1 MVENSQTHDGETVE
15 VFASLTEAADTEPG
29 LSSNGYETSIKNPQQ
44 NAEPTPNM
52 DSENS
57 EPKDLQVEDGSM
69 YAAPDSPT
77 GVEQSSDRF
86 REEEHG
92 INAGVEDGSV
102 EVSHR
107 DDSIEPVEDEA
118 IKPYQDDSENPE
130 FESTPRTEEDANIDT
145 DSFDVS
151 DIKESHDVQPLH
163 EDDEPEPVE
172 TLDANLDATQSDTL
186 SEPGVMEDQNLEEPA
201 YQPDAMESEHAEGRN
216 VDEALDTYEERGYD
230 DEEDNSGSYG
240 GEQHHMLDRE
250 EKFSNLP
257 SDVEQSD
264 TVFERESSNPPGEVE
279 QSNTGVEHTI
289 AATEGQSGAYIDY
302 EPSRSPSIVEEL
314 EIVTED
320 TTRNATGGMDDLEID
335 NEGLKASNDIEQP
348 DSDIQNSMEPRNEK
362 LDDESEP
369 EHKAADEMEQV
380 DDGVG
385 YAKATSEVEQ
395 SDAKIEN
402 AYSRTSSVADQ
413 LDNNVE
419 YGDSKSPSVVEQSG
433 AEIRD
438 DASESSSDMEQSDT
452 ESEKERSR
460 VSSDVAG
467 PVTLGSGEYE
477 LDFDD
482 QQSPS
487 TYNEEQLLHERER
500 LSYMGDEGEDS
511 YTERSVA
518 VSSKD
523 QSPADMLEMSGRQ
536 HGDTDDDMYVRDEDQ
551 QEHSEKDA
559 ESPRSD
565 QTITPRKLDDT
576 DDVMYGDQPAN
587 SESSDD
593 DQSDKSTNSVREA
606 YHHKFE
612 ADKGDSDDSR
622 YSPNIS
628 DSEEDFRADTPR
640 PEKSTQSGSPET
652 DGRESRGSM
661 QSDEPSGSETSKNST
676 ANSEAGGETSAKL
689 YNVSKKSSRRRS
701 EKITPGTS
709 ENPLDI
715 TDLIVDSGSLLQLY
729 QNDYFD
735 AYMHMHH
742 LYYRK
747 EAGVHEYLV
756 NLLYSKR
763 TDNEVMFYLPQ
774 LCQLS
779 ISKYGKSSLHRFLLD
794 KASTSMHFAL
804 KLSWFYQAIISDQ
817 ASKIGHLAQKMTQE
831 TEMAV
836 VNSKLISPVSTCLPP
851 TEDRE
856 LNLCSKGLLIRRVII
871 RAIRAG
877 HDSGFNTSTAVEDL
891 ERPRLPPQ
899 LNNSELVLTCST
911 SKAKFHTPYAKI
923 GNPLELDM
931 HPYVDCPDSMQFE
944 LERLMLKQRR
954 LDYFNMLSN
963 FVKLC
968 MDISKLLTTVS
979 KRDARQPL
987 LALFAKSMNEWM
999 LMQRCTVAAYEE
1011 SFAYKGLSL
1020 PMRKMGRD
1028 NRTGIPFQFLRIVEE
1043 ETKIFLSK
1051 KRAPFVFYFEIAN
1064 LDEDVRQISRSD
1076 DRNAI
1081 TDATFRDLGVY
1092 VAIVKDLVSS
1102 GLLDVADVSCIQ
1114 NPLDCIR
1121 YTMGMLPPDVLKR
1134 YEERKMEFKN
1144 GSMDSW
1150 RGGDDEDAS
1159 FLISSVHEMSLGAT
1173 DEYGENS
1180 ARGEQ
1185 SPARSSSVME
1195 TKYPLINKMSAREA
1209 KAVIFPELLE
1219 DKKKRIRQYSPYGKL
1234 ETWNVRAVIIKGGDD
1249 LRQEYMVN
1257 QLLTLFQQIF
1267 ANAQLPLWLRPIE
1280 ILVTGPNCGIIEFLH
1295 DTCSVDVVKR
1305 KFNVESIAK
1314 AFERIF
1320 ADNIFEARKNF
1331 IESHAAYSVVSYLLQ
1346 IRDRHN
1352 GNILLDS
1359 EGHVIHIDYGFC
1371 LSNTPGNISFET
1383 SPFKL
1388 TKEYVDVMGGDTAD
1402 NFEYFKTLVIR
1413 GLLESRKYMDR
1424 IVLLVE
1430 MMTGAYKMPCFAAG
1444 TAYTMDMLRERFML
1458 NLSEDVCIDRI
1469 MAMIDESLN
1478 NFTTIQYDNFQR
1490 LTNGI
1495 K

>member
-1 MVENSQTHDGETVE
+1 MDEN
-15 VFASLTEAADTEPG
+15 
-29 LSSNGYETSIKNPQQ
+29 Y
-44 NAEPTPNM
+44 
-52 DSENS
+52 
-57 EPKDLQVEDGSM
+57 
-69 YAAPDSPT
+69 
-77 GVEQSSDRF
+77 
-86 REEEHG
+86 
-92 INAGVEDGSV
+92 
-102 EVSHR
+102 
-107 DDSIEPVEDEA
+107 DE
-118 IKPYQDDSENPE
+118 
-130 FESTPRTEEDANIDT
+130 
-145 DSFDVS
+145 
-151 DIKESHDVQPLH
+151 
-163 EDDEPEPVE
+163 DEPEHMAAAE
-172 TLDANLDATQSDTL
+172 MEHLDADAGYVNDANAVDQSDP
-186 SEPGVMEDQNLEEPA
+186 EI
-201 YQPDAMESEHAEGRN
+201 EG
-216 VDEALDTYEERGYD
+216 T
-230 DEEDNSGSYG
+230 
-240 GEQHHMLDRE
+240 
-250 EKFSNLP
+250 
-257 SDVEQSD
+257 
-264 TVFERESSNPPGEVE
+264 
-279 QSNTGVEHTI
+279 
-289 AATEGQSGAYIDY
+289 
-302 EPSRSPSIVEEL
+302 
-314 EIVTED
+314 
-320 TTRNATGGMDDLEID
+320 
-335 NEGLKASNDIEQP
+335 
-348 DSDIQNSMEPRNEK
+348 
-362 LDDESEP
+362 
-369 EHKAADEMEQV
+369 
-380 DDGVG
+380 
-385 YAKATSEVEQ
+385 
-395 SDAKIEN
+395 
-402 AYSRTSSVADQ
+402 YSRTSSVVDK
-413 LDNNVE
+413 LDDE
-419 YGDSKSPSVVEQSG
+419 DEFDDSKYASVVGQSG
-433 AEIRD
+433 VEMKDEAP
-438 DASESSSDMEQSDT
+438 ESSSDMEQADDESDR
-452 ESEKERSR
+452 ERSKLAADLAAPM
-460 VSSDVAG
+460 V
-467 PVTLGSGEYE
+467 LGSGEYE
-477 LDFDD
+477 LDVD
-482 QQSPS
+482 QQSQLA
-487 TYNEEQLLHERER
+487 YNEERLLYERKR
-500 LSYMGDEGEDS
+500 LSYTEDEGEQSFTD
-511 YTERSVA
+511 RSVD
-518 VSSKD
+518 VSSRD
-523 QSPADMLEMSGRQ
+523 QSPADMLRMSER
-536 HGDTDDDMYVRDEDQ
+536 HRDDTDDELYTRGEDQ
-551 QEHSEKDA
+551 HA

-565 QTITPRKLDDT
+565 QSVTPRNFDKT
-576 DDVMYGDQPAN
+576 DDIMYGDQPSNADVA
-587 SESSDD
+587 ESSDD
-593 DQSDKSTNSVREA
+593 EQRDESPHTVSQVDRQ
-606 YHHKFE
+606 KFE
-612 ADKGDSDDSR
+612 VIKGDSDDSR
-622 YSPNIS
+622 YSPNSS

-640 PEKSTQSGSPET
+640 PEKSTQSESLET
-652 DGRESRGSM
+652 DDRERQDSV
-661 QSDEPSGSETSKNST
+661 QSDEPSGSETSKISA
-676 ANSEAGGETSAKL
+676 ANSEAGAESTQGDSTPKL
-689 YNVSKKSSRRRS
+689 YNVSNKSSRKRS
-701 EKITPGTS
+701 DNVTPGTS

-715 TDLIVDSGSLLQLY
+715 TDFIVDSGSLLQLY

-742 LYYRK
+742 LYYKK

-836 VNSKLISPVSTCLPP
+836 VNSKLISPVATCLPP

-877 HDSGFNTSTAVEDL
+877 HDSGFNTSTEVDL
-891 ERPRLPPQ
+891 LDRPKLPSQ
-899 LNNSELVLTCST
+899 LNNSAMVLTCAT

-923 GNPLELDM
+923 GNPLELDL

-1028 NRTGIPFQFLRIVEE
+1028 KRTGIPFQFLRIVEE

-1134 YEERKMEFKN
+1134 YEERKKEFKS
-1144 GSMDSW
+1144 GSIASW

-1159 FLISSVHEMSLGAT
+1159 FLISSVHEMSLGAGS
-1173 DEYGENS
+1173 EYGDNS
-1180 ARGEQ
+1180 ARSEH
-1185 SPARSSSVME
+1185 SPARSQSVVE
-1195 TKYPLINKMSAREA
+1195 TKYPLISKMSAREA
-1209 KAVIFPELLE
+1209 QAVIFPELLD

-1234 ETWNVRAVIIKGGDD
+1234 ETWNVKAVIIKGGDD

-1320 ADNIFEARKNF
+1320 ADNLFEARKNF

-1388 TKEYVDVMGGDTAD
+1388 TKEYVDVMGGETSD

-1413 GLLESRKYMDR
+1413 GLLEARKYMDR

-1430 MMTGAYKMPCFAAG
+1430 MMTGAYKMPCFVAG
-1444 TAYTMDMLRERFML
+1444 TAYTLDMLRERFML

-1478 NFTTIQYDNFQR
+1478 NFTTVQYDNFQR